1 MYRVVAS
8 SRALGNPY
16 PRYIGVLGIG
26 LLIIRVR
33 VFNFYLPSPSL
44 IPRRFF
50 KILVVIFFSFFARQ
64 RAESNKPATKRGERE
79 RKRLKRG
86 SVKNPSF
93 LPFYFTRLLIRS
105 LWNII
110 SSRDVTRLQP
120 YSSLSISPR
129 AEEGRKE
136 RKIREEEAA
145 AVARQRETDSR
156 IGQEGCLS
164 MFLPSFFCFERNH
177 EGDKD
182 KSSKKGKEEQG
193 RGE

>member
-1 MYRVVAS
+1 M
-8 SRALGNPY
+8 
-16 PRYIGVLGIG
+16 
-26 LLIIRVR
+26 
-33 VFNFYLPSPSL
+33 
-44 IPRRFF
+44 
-50 KILVVIFFSFFARQ
+50 VVIFFFFLRVKERNQINQQ
-64 RAESNKPATKRGERE
+64 RKKKRERE

-93 LPFYFTRLLIRS
+93 LPFYFTRLPIRS

-110 SSRDVTRLQP
+110 SSRNVTRLQP

-129 AEEGRKE
+129 GEEGRKE

-156 IGQEGCLS
+156 IGQEGCFS